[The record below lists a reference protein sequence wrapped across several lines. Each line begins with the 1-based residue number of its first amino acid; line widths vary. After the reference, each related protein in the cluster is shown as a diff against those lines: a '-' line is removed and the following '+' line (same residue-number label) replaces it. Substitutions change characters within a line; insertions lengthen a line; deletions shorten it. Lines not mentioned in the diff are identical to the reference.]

1 MHPVIYESVNSEMVK
16 DAQKKI
22 RGAAD
27 PSGMDTDGWCR
38 ILISG
43 NFGNVGEDL

>member
-1 MHPVIYESVNSEMVK
+1 MVK
-16 DAQKKI
+16 DALKKT

>member
-1 MHPVIYESVNSEMVK
+1 MVK
-16 DAQKKI
+16 DALKKT

-27 PSGMDTDGWCR
+27 PAGMDTDGWCC